1 MDDHTPF
8 DPSED
13 PQVRRIIRKLAV
25 GGAGSGD
32 DMEVA
37 PLFPGFPF
45 DVRLVAGIT
54 PIEKDGPLDFHVDRP
69 NGMRGWI
76 INLTVEGSGEIFEG
90 PDSFVVEAG
99 DLILFPPQAVHYYGR
114 ETTAGKWWHRWI
126 YFQPRAYWRNWLNWK
141 TQVQGVHILRNKGT
155 DFFQEMFRM
164 FIEVERLSALT
175 DGLSVDL
182 AMNRLEYILLLC
194 ARMNSTPRT
203 SAPPDERVLSACNLI
218 SENLDKPMTVEEIAS
233 KVCLSSSRLSHLF
246 RKQVGMGI
254 VQWRDTQRIQY
265 AMQLLRVT
273 NVPIKSLSQMV
284 GYDDPLYFS
293 RVFRRHTG
301 ISPRDFRARSMD
313 VGTAS
318 PEAVRH
324 GV

>member
-1 MDDHTPF
+1 MDDRVAF

-13 PQVRRIIRKLAV
+13 PQVRRIIQKLAT
-25 GGAGSGD
+25 GGDRSGA

-54 PIEKDGPLDFHVDRP
+54 PIEKNGPLDFHVDRP

-76 INLTVEGSGEIFEG
+76 INLTVEGQGKVFDG
-90 PDSFVVEAG
+90 RNSFIVDPG
-99 DLILFPPQAVHYYGR
+99 DLILFPPQAIHYYGR
-114 ETTAGKWWHRWI
+114 EVTAEKWWHRWI
-126 YFQPRAYWRNWLNWK
+126 YFQPRAYWRNWLNW
-141 TQVQGVHILRNKGT
+141 TNHIQGVFLLRNKNK
-155 DFFQEMFRM
+155 DFFQELFRM
-164 FIEVERLSALT
+164 FIEVEDLSGQT
-175 DGLSVDL
+175 DNLSVDL
-182 AMNRLEYILLLC
+182 AMNRLEHLLLLC
-194 ARMNSTPRT
+194 ARMDSKPRM

-218 SENLDKPMTVEEIAS
+218 SENLDKPLSVEEIS
-233 KVCLSSSRLSHLF
+233 GSVCLSSSRLSHLF

-254 VQWRDTQRIQY
+254 VQWRDSQRIQY
-265 AMQLLRVT
+265 AMQMLRVT

-301 ISPRDFRARSMD
+301 MSPRTFRARSMD
-313 VGTAS
+313 VFAS
-318 PEAVRH
+318 PRGPEVPN
-324 GV
+324 